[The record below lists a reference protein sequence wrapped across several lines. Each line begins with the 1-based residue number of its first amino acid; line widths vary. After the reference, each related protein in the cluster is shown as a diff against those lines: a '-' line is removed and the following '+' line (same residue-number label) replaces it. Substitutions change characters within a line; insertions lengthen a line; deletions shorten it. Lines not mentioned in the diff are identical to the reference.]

1 MKSSYMKS
9 CCDLNWGLMWM
20 SREAAE
26 VQVSGYEGVTGRAG
40 LGPPLGSR
48 ATPPPSPGPGPASV
62 TEPGFCTI
70 ARSLRW
76 ADWGVKI
83 FKQGSKIFQQWSKNI
98 LNVKVIKHYNYNYPP
113 VLSRKT
119 RLCGHSS
126 HLRWMFPGYKS

>member
-1 MKSSYMKS
+1 MRWLNFEIEVMKS

-20 SREAAE
+20 SREAE
-26 VQVSGYEGVTGRAG
+26 VQVPGYEGVTGRAG

-76 ADWGVKI
+76 ADCVVKI
-83 FKQGSKIFQQWSKNI
+83 FKQWSKNI
-98 LNVKVIKHYNYNYPP
+98 LNVKVSKYYIYN
-113 VLSRKT
+113 
-119 RLCGHSS
+119 
-126 HLRWMFPGYKS
+126 